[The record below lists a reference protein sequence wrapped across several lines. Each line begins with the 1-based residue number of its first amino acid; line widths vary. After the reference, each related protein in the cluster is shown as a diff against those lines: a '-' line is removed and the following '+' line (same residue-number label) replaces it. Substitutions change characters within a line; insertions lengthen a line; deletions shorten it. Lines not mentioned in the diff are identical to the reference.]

1 MFIPNL
7 ISNTDSGGT
16 NSLPVRI
23 AIVEDEPDLRDAVAE
38 YLAANGY
45 EVATAA
51 SADAMRELVRTQAF
65 DLAILD
71 IAMPGEDGLSLGR
84 WLRQQ
89 APIGL
94 IYATAA
100 GSPIDRIVGLELGAD
115 DYVVKPYELRE
126 LLARVRSVLRRVP
139 RPSDA
144 APTAAKQH
152 DTQPHRI
159 IGFGE
164 FKADLDGRMVTGRD
178 GVIVDLAKSEF
189 DVLEVFLTRSNRLLS
204 RAAISGAIGLSEEPE
219 SSRAVDIR
227 IMRLRKKIEEDPSN
241 PKFLRTMR
249 GEGYIFSLPDES
261 AR

>member
-7 ISNTDSGGT
+7 LSSDSGGAIT
-16 NSLPVRI
+16 LPSRI
-23 AIVEDEPDLRDAVAE
+23 VIVEDEPDLRDAVAE
-38 YLAANGY
+38 YLGASGYHVTTAENAA
-45 EVATAA
+45 
-51 SADAMRELVRTQAF
+51 AMRCLVETEVF

-84 WLRQQ
+84 WLRSQMQ
-89 APIGL
+89 LGL

-139 RPSDA
+139 PQA
-144 APTAAKQH
+144 AAMPVSAGTAGGK
-152 DTQPHRI
+152 RRVVS
-159 IGFGE
+159 FGD
-164 FKADLDGRMVTGRD
+164 FKADLDGRLVTGR
-178 GVIVDLAKSEF
+178 GGAILELAKSEF

-204 RAAISGAIGLSEEPE
+204 RAAISDAIGFNEDPE

-227 IMRLRKKIEEDPSN
+227 IMRLRKKIEEDPAN
-241 PKFLRTMR
+241 PKFLRTVR
-249 GEGYIFSLPDES
+249 GEGYIFSLPHDGH
-261 AR
+261 